1 MMKKYFLIV
10 AAVLAFSVCGMAGAP
25 QAMAKATIK
34 IGHTN
39 AKTHPVGLALEAFK
53 AKTEAV
59 SNGAVQV
66 KVFHAAALG
75 GDPDLIQGVQLGN
88 IEMASVNA
96 GSYTQFTKEF
106 DIMSL
111 PFIFRDFDHINKVLD
126 GELGKI
132 FEDVLEKKMG
142 SKAMAWSSSG
152 ARQLFCKAPIN
163 KVEDL
168 KGKKIRTMNDPGIIE
183 AFTLFGAIPSP
194 ISFGEIYTALQSGV
208 VDGGE
213 SSFISWVNSRFVEVA
228 KYGMDI
234 RYMDTGRV
242 FVINK
247 KFYDK
252 LSAEDKKAV
261 DEGMSECQTV
271 ARREYQAQ
279 DDGIKEKAVAAG
291 GIIIN
296 PDLDSFRKAVAP
308 MYDKFTPTLGK
319 EWIEKIQNV
328 R

>member
-1 MMKKYFLIV
+1 MKRSSLVIL
-10 AAVLAFSVCGMAGAP
+10 AALALFACGMTGAP

-39 AKTHPVGLALEAFK
+39 AKTHPVGIALEAFK
-53 AKTEAV
+53 AKTEAL
-59 SNGAVQV
+59 SKGAVEV

-88 IEMASVNA
+88 IEMCSVNA
-96 GSYTQFTKEF
+96 GSYTPFAKEF

-126 GELGKI
+126 GELGKVY
-132 FEDVLEKKMG
+132 EDVLEKKMNT
-142 SKAMAWSSSG
+142 KVLAWSSSG
-152 ARQLFCKAPIN
+152 ARQLFCKVAIN

-168 KGKKIRTMNDPGIIE
+168 KGKKIRTMDDPGIIE

-242 FVINK
+242 FAINK

-261 DEGMSECQTV
+261 DEGMKECEAV
-271 ARREYQAQ
+271 ARHEYQAQ
-279 DDGIKEKAVAAG
+279 DENIAEKAVAAG
-291 GIIIN
+291 GIIVK
-296 PDLDSFRKAVAP
+296 PDMDSFRKAVMP
-308 MYDKFTPTLGK
+308 MYDKFQPALGK
-319 EWIEKIQNV
+319 EWIEKIRNTQ
-328 R
+328 

>member
-1 MMKKYFLIV
+1 MKRYSLVF
-10 AAVLAFSVCGMAGAP
+10 AAVLALFACSMVGVP

-39 AKTHPVGLALEAFK
+39 AKTHPVGVALEAFK

-59 SNGAVQV
+59 SKGSVQIR
-66 KVFHAAALG
+66 VFHAAALG

-88 IEMASVNA
+88 IEMCTVNA

-111 PFIFRDFDHINKVLD
+111 PFMFRDFDHIHKVLD

-132 FEDVLEKKMG
+132 YADVLEKKMG
-142 SKAMAWSSSG
+142 SKALAWSTSG
-152 ARQLFCKAPIN
+152 ARQLFCKMAIN
-163 KVEDL
+163 KVDDL

-183 AFTLFGAIPSP
+183 AFSLFGAIPSP

-228 KYGMDI
+228 KYGMEI
-234 RYMDTGRV
+234 NYMDTGRV

-247 KFYDK
+247 KLYDG
-252 LSAEDKKAV
+252 LSPEDRKAV
-261 DEGMSECQTV
+261 DEGMKECEIV
-271 ARREYQAQ
+271 VRREYKAQ

-291 GIIIN
+291 GTIVN
-296 PDLDSFRKAVAP
+296 PDMDSFHKAVEP
-308 MYDKFTPTLGK
+308 MYAKFQPTLGK
-319 EWIEKIQNV
+319 EWIEKIRNV
-328 R
+328 Q